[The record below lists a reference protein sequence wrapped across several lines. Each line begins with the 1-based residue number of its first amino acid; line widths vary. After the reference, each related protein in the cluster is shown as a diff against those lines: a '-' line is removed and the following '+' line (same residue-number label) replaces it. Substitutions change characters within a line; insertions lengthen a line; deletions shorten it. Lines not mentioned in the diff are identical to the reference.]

1 MLKPALSTPKR
12 SFRLWSLNDC
22 FVPEAEIP
30 YAPSSHDFPS
40 CAVRCPQL
48 ITLKKFKLPNKRD
61 GLGKNHI

>member
-1 MLKPALSTPKR
+1 
-12 SFRLWSLNDC
+12 LWSLNDC